1 MLLHKHQ
8 TPNSMDPEGEFANS
22 KGHLSGCCA
31 IDGSHTGTASMGTFS
46 SLKVPLCTCV
56 CWVRER
62 GTLDLRWVALSLW
75 GSGHSGLSHEAAD
88 PASSLSCPLG
98 PATVQAS
105 SSGCSPA
112 LRNEEG

>member
-1 MLLHKHQ
+1 
-8 TPNSMDPEGEFANS
+8 
-22 KGHLSGCCA
+22 
-31 IDGSHTGTASMGTFS
+31 MGAFS

-98 PATVQAS
+98 PGLLLRLQP
-105 SSGCSPA
+105 SPQ
-112 LRNEEG
+112 E

>member
-1 MLLHKHQ
+1 
-8 TPNSMDPEGEFANS
+8 MDPGGEFANS
-22 KGHLSGCCA
+22 KGQLSGCCA
-31 IDGSHTGTASMGTFS
+31 IDGSHTGSHTGTASMGAFS

-88 PASSLSCPLG
+88 PASSLSGPLG

-105 SSGCSPA
+105 SSGYSPA